1 MKSLLMFFGS
11 PEYHATCL
19 SPVLWAIIA
28 FALFSIIVGC
38 VCDAKEKRVRRRRR
52 YSRGRR
58 RDGLR

>member
-1 MKSLLMFFGS
+1 MKSLLMFFGW

-28 FALFSIIVGC
+28 FALLSLIVDR
-38 VCDAKEKRVRRRRR
+38 VCDAKEKQMRRRRR

-58 RDGLR
+58 RGGLR